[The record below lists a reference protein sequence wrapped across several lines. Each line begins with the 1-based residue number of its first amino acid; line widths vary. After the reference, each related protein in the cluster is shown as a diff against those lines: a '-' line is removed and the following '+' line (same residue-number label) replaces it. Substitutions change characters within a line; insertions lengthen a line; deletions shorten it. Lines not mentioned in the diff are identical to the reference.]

1 MLLLLG
7 KPKGDTE
14 AAAAAAADAGDTR
27 CRDDEQQLSA
37 TARPMHP
44 GQGWCLSSHRR
55 AGIMPPLLLLLRL
68 RRAADEREDIAGA
81 NAVAV
86 YTQWGANMKRRERRG
101 SLKRNGE
108 ERRATF
114 SRRPE
119 SALVLTRRPR
129 AFRRHCLG
137 AGAGAGSGGGGREAN
152 TRAETRVTGPVRVGL
167 RVVAKAASSDHQH
180 ARQSPFPSVL
190 LLLEEEAEIS
200 ATQRSR
206 HWFARKLVLFENMYN
221 NEQRTQVCSDVES
234 GISREA
240 VQNGRRKWA
249 SQSHL

>member
-1 MLLLLG
+1 
-7 KPKGDTE
+7 
-14 AAAAAAADAGDTR
+14 
-27 CRDDEQQLSA
+27 
-37 TARPMHP
+37 
-44 GQGWCLSSHRR
+44 
-55 AGIMPPLLLLLRL
+55 
-68 RRAADEREDIAGA
+68 
-81 NAVAV
+81 
-86 YTQWGANMKRRERRG
+86 MKRRERRG

-200 ATQRSR
+200 GKSVTVNSAAAMRLARGAVSIALAKKIR
-206 HWFARKLVLFENMYN
+206 HS
-221 NEQRTQVCSDVES
+221 VCSDVES